1 MWASIC
7 NLKTENYDIF
17 SSNLKEKS
25 NWNWKLPIKCQKY
38 IEKPSSCFLVT
49 LLILFVKAANQSCK
63 TRRTSLKT
71 NRKTYFVNQTINHR
85 KNNFLLKMKFIDPF
99 LWNAASNLNRT
110 VLFFAAIIFADQ
122 RGSCVSDDK
131 VLCRWVVNDNILW
144 DFCGRASN
152 FLRQIG
158 HRNKILL
165 GFLCCIW
172 VPYLKFCIRVPADI
186 AFALLWQSE
195 AVTLASWNTLKQ

>member
-1 MWASIC
+1 M
-7 NLKTENYDIF
+7 
-17 SSNLKEKS
+17 
-25 NWNWKLPIKCQKY
+25 KCQKY

-71 NRKTYFVNQTINHR
+71 NRKTYFVNQTIINHR
-85 KNNFLLKMKFIDPF
+85 INNFLFKMKFIDPF
-99 LWNAASNLNRT
+99 LWNAASNSNRT
-110 VLFFAAIIFADQ
+110 VSFFAAIIFADQ
-122 RGSCVSDDK
+122 RGSCVSDGN
-131 VLCRWVVNDNILW
+131 VLCQRAVNDNILW

-158 HRNKILL
+158 HRSKI
-165 GFLCCIW
+165 FLRYLCSIW
-172 VPYLKFCIRVPADI
+172 VLYLKFCIRVPADI